1 MMKRLLHVVSNFT
14 ARFALLCGFG
24 LASLLPLYAHQS
36 TEQAIDSTAANT
48 SADQTAD
55 SDVPAAP
62 TPQFSS
68 KSTVLL
74 KFCRNSHAAYLW
86 RTPPNLRAF
95 LRHAGRPDRT
105 RIGGSRGPSKK
116 HSSGM
121 GTGRCRLRHA
131 SGLSL
136 WPKCH
141 CPHCRSWRGH
151 RGPRGLA
158 VSTPNKTGVWR
169 RTKHA
174 VIGTFVSRTPSGGQ
188 MPAISRFV
196 GVYSAAFIANAWE
209 PPSQDSSSKAW

>member
-1 MMKRLLHVVSNFT
+1 MMKRLLHVVTNFT

-136 WPKCH
+136 RSQRCF
-141 CPHCRSWRGH
+141 PHGRCWRRH

-158 VSTPNKTGVWR
+158 VATLKRDRRLASHQTRRGRHLRFSHTERRPNASYLSICR
-169 RTKHA
+169 RLQRRFYSQCM
-174 VIGTFVSRTPSGGQ
+174 GTT
-188 MPAISRFV
+188 
-196 GVYSAAFIANAWE
+196 E
-209 PPSQDSSSKAW
+209 PG